1 MLGGS
6 DVKMVTFPAHEKPGT
21 VSQRSRPCMVS
32 DEVEGGSQPLNHD
45 FYLSA

>member
-1 MLGGS
+1 MLGGT
-6 DVKMVTFPAHEKPGT
+6 DVKMVTFLAHENTGT

-32 DEVEGGSQPLNHD
+32 DEFEGGSQPLNHD